1 MNVRQKIVK
10 KHLSGKRT
18 AYAGDNGQ
26 KDRKNSESVQ
36 GVKMKIAYP
45 IGIAAVFCLCA
56 FSAQAYPFSFNKAD
70 AARMVDACKDD
81 GIRIPEKLA
90 QAIVDYRE
98 ANGPFKTAEDLLK
111 VPGFNQLYFNQLE
124 PIEED
129 DDVRFNLS
137 DIPGLP
143 GY

>member
-1 MNVRQKIVK
+1 
-10 KHLSGKRT
+10 
-18 AYAGDNGQ
+18 
-26 KDRKNSESVQ
+26 
-36 GVKMKIAYP
+36 MKLVYP
-45 IGIAAVFCLCA
+45 IGVATVFCLCA

-98 ANGPFKTAEDLLK
+98 ANGPFKAAEDLLK
-111 VPGFNQLYFNQLE
+111 VPGFNQLYFDQLE

-137 DIPGLP
+137 GLP
-143 GY
+143 AMPGY

>member
-1 MNVRQKIVK
+1 M
-10 KHLSGKRT
+10 KHIAFAIAL
-18 AYAGDNGQ
+18 AGT
-26 KDRKNSESVQ
+26 VL
-36 GVKMKIAYP
+36 P
-45 IGIAAVFCLCA
+45 AAA
-56 FSAQAYPFSFNKAD
+56 AHAYPFSFNKAD
-70 AARMVDACKDD
+70 AARMIDALKDD

-90 QAIVDYRE
+90 QAIVDYRTQ
-98 ANGPFKTAEDLLK
+98 NGPFQKAEDLLK
-111 VPGFNQLYFNQLE
+111 VPGLNQLYFNQLE